1 MKPNTLWLM
10 PLLAATMLVQPG
22 CAVSPPGQVKAQP
35 AAVAAVT
42 FEGPV
47 TGGTR
52 GFPYSASI
60 VDLAPYGYT
69 ESEYFVSGK
78 AHAYHVA
85 PGTTLGADGRWQVVA
100 GEDVPYKTRIL
111 VRKPPADKF
120 NGTIVIEYMQEYFG
134 TERDTN
140 YRWNAETLLRNG
152 FGWVGVSM
160 HHEGIDDTK
169 PPQTIT
175 YAGKQI
181 PIGTTLARWDPQR
194 YGSLSVPSS
203 DMSYD
208 MLTQIA
214 AALKSKKAAGG
225 PDPFAGL
232 EPRAVVGLGNTI
244 AAERL
249 AIYINAVQPQARVFD
264 GFFLQDLHTGAKLK
278 LSGADTP
285 LPTVR
290 TDVGVPV
297 IVLNT
302 TTASAERGPREEGR
316 MLRFWAPAGSS
327 HTTGPYMARVGKA
340 NQRDLGMDGGN
351 CPADYAN
358 TFPVQYVSG
367 AAIVAIDRWIKS
379 GKAAPSFPQL
389 PSFEGPRQPVLEPAS
404 YFDANGNVKGGL
416 RTPWVDVPVARYD
429 WRGECIGGSGRTF
442 PFTTEQL
449 KALYGTPDV
458 YHKRFAEAAKA
469 AEKRGVL
476 LPPDTQAAIEAANK
490 VSW

>member
-1 MKPNTLWLM
+1 MKPNRKWLM

-22 CAVSPPGQVKAQP
+22 SALSARGQAKAQH
-35 AAVAAVT
+35 ASVGSVT
-42 FEGPV
+42 IEGPV

-78 AHAYHVA
+78 AHAYAVA
-85 PGTTLGADGRWQVVA
+85 PGTTLGADGRWQVVS
-100 GEDVPYKTRIL
+100 GEDMPYKTRIL
-111 VRKPPADKF
+111 VRKPPAAKF
-120 NGTIVIEYMQEYFG
+120 NGTVVVEYMQEYYG

-160 HHEGIDDTK
+160 HHEGIDDKK
-169 PPQTIT
+169 PPQMIT
-175 YAGKQI
+175 YAGRQI
-181 PIGTTLARWDPQR
+181 PVGTTLARWDPQR
-194 YGSLSVPSS
+194 YGSLSVPST

-208 MLTQIA
+208 ILTQIA
-214 AALKSKKAAGG
+214 ASLKSKMIAGG
-225 PDPFAGL
+225 PDPFSGL
-232 EPRAVVGLGNTI
+232 KPKAVIGVGNTI
-244 AAERL
+244 AGERM
-249 AIYINAVQPQARVFD
+249 AIYINAIQPRQRVFD
-264 GFFLQDLHTGAKLK
+264 GFFLQDLHRGAHLK
-278 LSGADTP
+278 LTGVDTP
-285 LPTVR
+285 APVVR
-290 TDVGVPV
+290 NDVGVPV

-302 TTASAERGPREEGR
+302 TTASAERGPRPEGK

-327 HTTGPYMARVGKA
+327 HTTGPYMDRVGKA
-340 NQRDLGMDGGN
+340 NTRDLGLNAGG
-351 CPADYAN
+351 CPVDYAN
-358 TFPVQYVSG
+358 TLPVQYVSG
-367 AAIVAIDRWIKS
+367 AAIIAVDRWIKS

-389 PSFEGPRQPVLEPAS
+389 ASFEGPKEPVLEPAG

-442 PFTTEQL
+442 PFTKERL

-490 VSW
+490 VTW